1 MTPSRW
7 EPDEWVGFI
16 IILTITKATPS
27 WFAES
32 SGSPDFIALNLCFFP
47 RGFRTSQGKRSAS
60 TLVAT
65 IC

>member
-47 RGFRTSQGKRSAS
+47 RVFRTSQGKRSAS
-60 TLVAT
+60 T
-65 IC
+65 